1 MFQSISLCRGVLRNV
16 SCVEC
21 FLAFLSIVECC
32 GVVRSVSDCF
42 WVLSECFFVLRSVS
56 NISYCFVVFLC
67 VP

>member
-16 SCVEC
+16 SCVEW

-42 WVLSECFFVLRSVS
+42 WVLSECFFVLRSV
-56 NISYCFVVFLC
+56 F
-67 VP
+67 

>member
-1 MFQSISLCRGVLRNV
+1 MFQSISLCCGVLRNV

-21 FLAFLSIVECC
+21 FLAFLVLLSVCGVEECCCRSECC
-32 GVVRSVSDCF
+32 GVF
-42 WVLSECFFVLRSVS
+42 S